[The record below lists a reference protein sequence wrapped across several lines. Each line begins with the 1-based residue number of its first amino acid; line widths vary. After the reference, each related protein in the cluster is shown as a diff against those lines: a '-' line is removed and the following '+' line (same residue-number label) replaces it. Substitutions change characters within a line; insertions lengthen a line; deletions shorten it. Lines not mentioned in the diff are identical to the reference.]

1 MDGFETDDRVVVI
14 AATNRPDVLD
24 KALLRPGRLDR
35 ILRIPLPDRA
45 TRVEILH
52 VHTRNKT
59 LVAEVSL
66 ETLADRMD
74 ASTGADLEALA
85 NEAALLAMRRK
96 RSNGGESTVTMED
109 FERALAKRKRHERLF
124 DQLDQI
130 LVESAS
136 QLAQAAGRI
145 LLRATLRDG
154 TVVEGELVWADGAF
168 MKVCPMGQDGC
179 VIVPKAQVS
188 KLEALSGTESVREVA
203 ADPWAHGQSEMA

>member
-1 MDGFETDDRVVVI
+1 
-14 AATNRPDVLD
+14 
-24 KALLRPGRLDR
+24 
-35 ILRIPLPDRA
+35 
-45 TRVEILH
+45 